1 MLNNFRK
8 RLDRLTE
15 EIERLGERVYRQFK
29 TGRLM
34 VFSSCEK
41 LIGEI
46 ESYQREVDDR
56 GEPTDRIKDKER
68 FHRLDALR
76 YIVSLLR
83 RSAEPEITRKSRI
96 SFPGPPRT
104 YLDEDDDLPKSRSL
118 RRII

>member
-1 MLNNFRK
+1 MLNNFSK

-15 EIERLGERVYRQFK
+15 AIERLGERVYRQFK
-29 TGRLM
+29 TGRLT

-96 SFPGPPRT
+96 SFAAPPRT
-104 YLDEDDDLPKSRSL
+104 HLDEDDGPPRSRSL
-118 RRII
+118 RRIV